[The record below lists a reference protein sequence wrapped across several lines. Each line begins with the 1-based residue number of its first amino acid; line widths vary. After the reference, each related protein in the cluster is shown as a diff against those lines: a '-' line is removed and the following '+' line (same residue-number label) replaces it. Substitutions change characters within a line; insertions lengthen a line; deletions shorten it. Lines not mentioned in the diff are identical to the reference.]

1 MLVDTGANVT
11 LLRTDLAQKLKE
23 QLIYTAPSISL
34 KTATGEKTEI
44 RGKLDASLEC
54 GSRKF
59 HHRIYVADIT
69 DPCILG
75 LDFLQK
81 FNFTVDLEKNEIRTG
96 GEEIPLFSASVQ
108 HSKSCSVLAKKRTI
122 IPARSEC
129 LIQGVPGQF
138 RYAVTDFPSQASQK
152 GLLVAATLV
161 DMEME
166 AIPVRVL
173 NLNNKPKILDKG
185 DVIATCEPVVDI
197 VARPSEF
204 SGAQHLPSTLENFQI
219 LNEEQRTAVR
229 KLLNEFQNLFSTC
242 DADVGRCNMTQH
254 RINTGDHPPI
264 KQYPRRLPLARKEE
278 ADNLV
283 KEMVDNGIIEES
295 SGPWAS
301 PIVLVKKK
309 DGSTRFC
316 VDYRKLNEITKKDS
330 YPLPRID
337 DTLDALNGS
346 QWFTTL
352 DLKSGYWQIEIRPE
366 DREKTAFTTGQGLW
380 QFKVMPFGLCNAPA
394 TFERLMETVL
404 RGLSSEACLVY
415 LDDIIIVGRTFEEHL
430 NNLRKVFQRLQK
442 ANLKLNL
449 KKCRFFQKEVTYL
462 GHVISAEGVK
472 TDPEKI
478 KAVVD
483 WPRPETVHDLRSF
496 LGLCTYYRR
505 FVKNFS
511 TIAKP
516 LHKLTEAKS
525 NFNWTEECEKSFNS
539 LKQALTSSPILTYPR
554 TDKDFILDTDASNE
568 GIGAVLSQNIGNEE
582 RVIAYFSKS
591 LGKPERNYCVTRKEL
606 LAIVKSIEH
615 FHHYL
620 YGRKFLLRTDHAS
633 LRWLL
638 NFKEP
643 EGQIARWIQRLQE
656 YDFEIQHRKGTSHG
670 NADALS
676 RRPCKESCKQC
687 TNAEKKFGMERDISV
702 KVVTTTTVDPWSSC
716 EIQKA
721 QLEDPAIKPI
731 LEKKLNSAER
741 PSWQE
746 IAPESPA
753 TKRYWALWDSL
764 HLKDGVLYRKWESDD
779 GNSCR
784 WQLILPKSRIPEV
797 LRETHDS
804 ASGGHFGVM
813 KTLSKTRERFYW
825 DRLRADVENWCRECH
840 ACGARKGPKTRT
852 KGRLQRYNVGAPFER
867 MALDILGPFPV
878 TTK

>member
-11 LLRTDLAQKLKE
+11 LLRTDLAQKLNE
-23 QLIYTAPSISL
+23 QLIYMAPNISL
-34 KTATGEKTEI
+34 KTATGEKMEI
-44 RGKLDASLEC
+44 RGKLDASIEC

-96 GEEIPLFSASVQ
+96 GEEIPLFSASAKQ
-108 HSKSCSVLAKKRTI
+108 SKLCSVLAKKRTI

-129 LIQGVPGQF
+129 LIQGIPKVPGQF
-138 RYAVTDFPSQASQK
+138 RYAVTNFHNQASQK
-152 GLLVAATLV
+152 GVLVAATLV
-161 DMEME
+161 DLEME

-173 NLNNKPKILDKG
+173 NLNNKLKILDKG
-185 DVIATCEPVVDI
+185 DLIATCEPVVDI
-197 VARPSEF
+197 VACPQEF
-204 SGAQHLPSTLENFQI
+204 SGAQHLQSTLENLQI

-229 KLLNEFQNLFSTC
+229 KLLNEFQDLFSIC
-242 DADVGRCNMTQH
+242 NADVGRCNMTQH

-264 KQYPRRLPLARKEE
+264 KQYPRHLPLARKEE
-278 ADNLV
+278 AEHLV
-283 KEMVDNGIIEES
+283 KEMVENGIIEES
-295 SGPWAS
+295 SSPWAS

-352 DLKSGYWQIEIRPE
+352 DLKSGYWQVEVRPE
-366 DREKTAFTTGQGLW
+366 DSEKTAFPTGQGLW

-404 RGLSSEACLVY
+404 RGLPSEACLVY

-430 NNLRKVFQRLQK
+430 K
-442 ANLKLNL
+442 
-449 KKCRFFQKEVTYL
+449 
-462 GHVISAEGVK
+462 
-472 TDPEKI
+472 
-478 KAVVD
+478 
-483 WPRPETVHDLRSF
+483 
-496 LGLCTYYRR
+496 
-505 FVKNFS
+505 
-511 TIAKP
+511 
-516 LHKLTEAKS
+516 
-525 NFNWTEECEKSFNS
+525 ECEKSFNS
-539 LKQALTSSPILTYPR
+539 LKQALTSPILTYPR
-554 TDKDFILDTDASNE
+554 TDNDFILDTDANNE

-582 RVIAYFSKS
+582 RLIAYFSKS

-620 YGRKFLLRTDHAS
+620 YGQKFLLRTDHAS

-670 NADALS
+670 NA
-676 RRPCKESCKQC
+676 
-687 TNAEKKFGMERDISV
+687 
-702 KVVTTTTVDPWSSC
+702 
-716 EIQKA
+716 
-721 QLEDPAIKPI
+721 
-731 LEKKLNSAER
+731 
-741 PSWQE
+741 
-746 IAPESPA
+746 
-753 TKRYWALWDSL
+753 
-764 HLKDGVLYRKWESDD
+764 
-779 GNSCR
+779 
-784 WQLILPKSRIPEV
+784 
-797 LRETHDS
+797 
-804 ASGGHFGVM
+804 
-813 KTLSKTRERFYW
+813 
-825 DRLRADVENWCRECH
+825 
-840 ACGARKGPKTRT
+840 
-852 KGRLQRYNVGAPFER
+852 
-867 MALDILGPFPV
+867 
-878 TTK
+878 

>member
-1 MLVDTGANVT
+1 MLVDTGSNVT

-23 QLIYTAPSISL
+23 QFIYTAPNISL

-108 HSKSCSVLAKKRTI
+108 HSKSFSVLAKKRTI

-129 LIQGVPGQF
+129 LIQRFPEVPGQF

-152 GLLVAATLV
+152 GVLVAATLV
-161 DMEME
+161 DLEME
-166 AIPVRVL
+166 AIPVIIL

-197 VARPSEF
+197 IARPQEF
-204 SGAQHLPSTLENFQI
+204 SGAQYLPSTFENFQI

-278 ADNLV
+278 ADHLV

-295 SGPWAS
+295 LGPWAS

-316 VDYRKLNEITKKDS
+316 VDYRKLNEITKKDC

-366 DREKTAFTTGQGLW
+366 DREKTAFTTGQGFW

-394 TFERLMETVL
+394 TFEILMETVL

-415 LDDIIIVGRTFEEHL
+415 LDDIIVVGRTFEEHL

-496 LGLCTYYRR
+496 LGLCTYYQR

-511 TIAKP
+511 AIARP

-591 LGKPERNYCVTRKEL
+591 L
-606 LAIVKSIEH
+606 EH

-670 NADALS
+670 NADTLS
-676 RRPCKESCKQC
+676 RRPCTESCKHC
-687 TNAEKKFGMERDISV
+687 TNAEKKFGMEMDISV
-702 KVVTTTTVDPWSSC
+702 KVLTTASVGPWSSC

-721 QLEDPAIKPI
+721 QIEDPNIKPI
-731 LEKKLNSAER
+731 LEKKLNSADR

-746 IAPESPA
+746 IASESPA

-764 HLKDGVLYRKWESDD
+764 HLKDGVLYR
-779 GNSCR
+779 R
-784 WQLILPKSRIPEV
+784 
-797 LRETHDS
+797 
-804 ASGGHFGVM
+804 
-813 KTLSKTRERFYW
+813 
-825 DRLRADVENWCRECH
+825 
-840 ACGARKGPKTRT
+840 
-852 KGRLQRYNVGAPFER
+852 
-867 MALDILGPFPV
+867 
-878 TTK
+878 

>member
-11 LLRTDLAQKLKE
+11 LLRTDLSQKLKE
-23 QLIYTAPSISL
+23 QLIYTAPNISL

-44 RGKLDASLEC
+44 RGKLDASLE
-54 GSRKF
+54 
-59 HHRIYVADIT
+59 
-69 DPCILG
+69 L
-75 LDFLQK
+75 
-81 FNFTVDLEKNEIRTG
+81 DLEKNEIRTG
-96 GEEIPLFSASVQ
+96 GEEIPLFLGNVQ

-122 IPARSEC
+122 IPARSEY

-138 RYAVTDFPSQASQK
+138 RYDVTYFPSQASQK
-152 GLLVAATLV
+152 GVLVAATLV
-161 DMEME
+161 DLEME

-197 VARPSEF
+197 IARPQEF

-219 LNEEQRTAVR
+219 LNEEQRTTVR
-229 KLLNEFQNLFSTC
+229 KLLNDFQNLFSIC

-278 ADNLV
+278 ADHLV
-283 KEMVDNGIIEES
+283 KEIVDNGIIEES
-295 SGPWAS
+295 SGPWSS

-346 QWFTTL
+346 HWFTTL

-380 QFKVMPFGLCNAPA
+380 KFKVMPFGLCNAPA

-415 LDDIIIVGRTFEEHL
+415 LDDIIVVGRTFEEHL
-430 NNLRKVFQRLQK
+430 DNLRKVFQRLQK
-442 ANLKLNL
+442 AKLKLNL

-472 TDPEKI
+472 TVPEKI

-511 TIAKP
+511 AIARP

-525 NFNWTEECEKSFNS
+525 NFNPLSGSVFFVKRFQKRAIEEPLSV
-539 LKQALTSSPILTYPR
+539 LKVCLPPNRKCSESAADGVSSPL
-554 TDKDFILDTDASNE
+554 
-568 GIGAVLSQNIGNEE
+568 
-582 RVIAYFSKS
+582 
-591 LGKPERNYCVTRKEL
+591 
-606 LAIVKSIEH
+606 
-615 FHHYL
+615 
-620 YGRKFLLRTDHAS
+620 
-633 LRWLL
+633 
-638 NFKEP
+638 
-643 EGQIARWIQRLQE
+643 
-656 YDFEIQHRKGTSHG
+656 
-670 NADALS
+670 
-676 RRPCKESCKQC
+676 
-687 TNAEKKFGMERDISV
+687 
-702 KVVTTTTVDPWSSC
+702 
-716 EIQKA
+716 
-721 QLEDPAIKPI
+721 
-731 LEKKLNSAER
+731 
-741 PSWQE
+741 
-746 IAPESPA
+746 
-753 TKRYWALWDSL
+753 
-764 HLKDGVLYRKWESDD
+764 
-779 GNSCR
+779 
-784 WQLILPKSRIPEV
+784 
-797 LRETHDS
+797 
-804 ASGGHFGVM
+804 
-813 KTLSKTRERFYW
+813 
-825 DRLRADVENWCRECH
+825 
-840 ACGARKGPKTRT
+840 
-852 KGRLQRYNVGAPFER
+852 
-867 MALDILGPFPV
+867 
-878 TTK
+878 